1 MPAFFSAASG
11 GEGGQFSLLILFI
24 PLALL
29 AYLMFSQRRRAKRE
43 ATAQQGLQ
51 IGDAVATR
59 AGILGAVE
67 GLDGPRVRV
76 LVAPGVVLT
85 FDRRAVIPAPGPMAG
100 NSDGERDETDS
111 EGTRPDGTDPD
122 DGDPG
127 HTRGDTN

>member
-11 GEGGQFSLLILFI
+11 GESGSFSLLILFV

-43 ATAQQGLQ
+43 ATAQAGLQ

-67 GLDGPRVRV
+67 GLDGPSVRV

-85 FDRRAVIPAPGPMAG
+85 FDRRAVIPAAVPTAAEAI
-100 NSDGERDETDS
+100 DERGGSPSNDI
-111 EGTRPDGTDPD
+111 PPD
-122 DGDPG
+122 DADPHG
-127 HTRGDTN
+127 TQGGNN